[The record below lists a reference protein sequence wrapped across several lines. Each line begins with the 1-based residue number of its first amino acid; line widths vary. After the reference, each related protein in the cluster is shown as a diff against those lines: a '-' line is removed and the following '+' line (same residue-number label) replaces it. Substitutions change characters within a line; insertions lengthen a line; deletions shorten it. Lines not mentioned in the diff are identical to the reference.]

1 MTIVREVDELID
13 HRGGKELLTPH
24 YDDKA
29 VAVNDFVYTSG
40 GHTNAYL
47 IVTTAGRIVVNT
59 GLGFEAVHHR
69 ALFDRVCPGPTP
81 YVVTTQGHT
90 DHVGGVAVFREPETV
105 YVAHR
110 DNPAVQHQDARIR
123 GRMRLWST
131 AWFDLNPSQLIER
144 FAAERP
150 DLPMGQDHPVPDLT
164 FDERMAFSVG
174 NVELE
179 LWHGTGETTDG
190 AIVWLPRHRIALISN
205 LLGPLF
211 CHFPNLNTLRGHSY
225 RFVEPYLATIRRIRE
240 LRPAT
245 LLTGRGAPIVGTK
258 LIDACLAR
266 THDAVDFVH
275 RETLRG
281 INEGADLPTLVRD
294 VQLPAE
300 LRVGEGYGK
309 VSWGVRTIWESYLG
323 WFRHDRTST
332 LLPVDPAAIHVELV
346 RLAGTDNVVAR
357 ATELLRQDRPS
368 EALALA
374 EAVVELSSRNR
385 AALQLLCDIHRRL
398 LDDTTITANF
408 WLSGW
413 IEYRI
418 GQLATGGET

>member
-1 MTIVREVDELID
+1 M
-13 HRGGKELLTPH
+13 
-24 YDDKA
+24 
-29 VAVNDFVYTSG
+29 
-40 GHTNAYL
+40 
-47 IVTTAGRIVVNT
+47 
-59 GLGFEAVHHR
+59 
-69 ALFDRVCPGPTP
+69 
-81 YVVTTQGHT
+81 
-90 DHVGGVAVFREPETV
+90 
-105 YVAHR
+105 
-110 DNPAVQHQDARIR
+110 
-123 GRMRLWST
+123 
-131 AWFDLNPSQLIER
+131 
-144 FAAERP
+144 
-150 DLPMGQDHPVPDLT
+150 
-164 FDERMAFSVG
+164 
-174 NVELE
+174 
-179 LWHGTGETTDG
+179 
-190 AIVWLPRHRIALISN
+190 
-205 LLGPLF
+205 
-211 CHFPNLNTLRGHSY
+211 
-225 RFVEPYLATIRRIRE
+225 
-240 LRPAT
+240 
-245 LLTGRGAPIVGTK
+245 GTK